1 MRLPRRGTGK
11 HLRRARPRAFNRGR
25 RVLVKGNQVSPGVQM
40 ILSGALTFGVPILYA
55 AGELVSLKRRRP
67 GRGFGPDEPPAPPPR
82 PVPNGHSPAQKP
94 LPACLIPNMRPARV
108 RDLEP
113 V

>member
-1 MRLPRRGTGK
+1 M
-11 HLRRARPRAFNRGR
+11 
-25 RVLVKGNQVSPGVQM
+25 SPGVQM

-67 GRGFGPDEPPAPPPR
+67 RRGFGPDRPPEPPPR
-82 PVPNGHSPAQKP
+82 PVPNGHSPAQKS
-94 LPACLIPNMRPARV
+94 LPACLIPVRSPVRPARV